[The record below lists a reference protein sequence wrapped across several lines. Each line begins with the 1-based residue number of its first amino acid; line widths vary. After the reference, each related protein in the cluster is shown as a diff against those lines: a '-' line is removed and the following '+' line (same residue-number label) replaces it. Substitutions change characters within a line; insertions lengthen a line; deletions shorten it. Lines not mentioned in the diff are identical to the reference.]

1 MKWRAA
7 FSVAGAVILLGAG
20 TGCDLQP
27 NSYTFPGQK
36 AVGDDGYTVTVAFD
50 KVENLV
56 PNSNVQLD
64 NVTIGTVTKIKVDDD
79 WRAQVTLRI
88 ADDQRLPIDSRF
100 AIGQKTLL
108 GAQYVE
114 VSTPAAAGKAAGASA
129 ARGAAYLEDGAA
141 VPVAQTGTYPSTEH
155 VLGAASL
162 LLNNGGLSQIST
174 ITGEL
179 STALSGRV
187 PQTRD
192 LVEQLDQLL
201 TVLDANRG
209 DIVHALEALGR
220 LSKNLRTNQAVIG
233 SAIDRIT
240 PGLRALNEERDD
252 LVRAIRDTGRLGV
265 DAGRVIEINQRAIL
279 ANLDSLRPVLSQVGA
294 ASGQL
299 VDALKIGFSIPFP
312 AMTTTDAIRG
322 DYANLFATLD
332 LSATSLAQMWLGGG
346 AAFESGDPVTSPLAT
361 PTAPRKTAGATQP
374 TAPAPSSPTAPSTG
388 SSPSPSPTKSPCS
401 LVQILVG
408 C

>member
-1 MKWRAA
+1 
-7 FSVAGAVILLGAG
+7 VAGAVVLLGAG

-64 NVTIGTVTKIKVDDD
+64 NVTIGTVTKIKVDSD

-88 ADDQRLPIDSRF
+88 ADDQRLPTGSRF

-114 VSTPAAAGKAAGASA
+114 VSTPAPAYGAAGAGGTADSA
-129 ARGAAYLEDGAA
+129 SASRAAYLEDGAA
-141 VPVAQTGTYPSTEH
+141 VPVTQTGTYPSTEH

-162 LLNNGGLSQIST
+162 LLNNGGLSQLST

-192 LVEQLDQLL
+192 LVDQLDQLL

-209 DIVHALEALGR
+209 DVVHALEALGR
-220 LSKNLRTNQAVIG
+220 LSTNLRSNQAVIG
-233 SAIDRIT
+233 AAIDRIT

-252 LVRAIRDTGRLGV
+252 LVQAIRDTGRLGV
-265 DAGRVIEINQRAIL
+265 DAGRVIDVNERAIV
-279 ANLDSLRPVLSQVGA
+279 ANLSSLRPVLAQVGA
-294 ASGQL
+294 ASDQL

-312 AMTTTDAIRG
+312 AMTTTNAIRG

-332 LSATSLAQMWLGGG
+332 LSTTSLAQMWLGGG
-346 AAFESGDPVTSPLAT
+346 AAFQSGDPVTSPLAT
-361 PTAPRKTAGATQP
+361 PTAPRTTTGGVPLPTQ
-374 TAPAPSSPTAPSTG
+374 TAPSAPSSG
-388 SSPSPSPTKSPCS
+388 SSPGPASAPSKSPCS